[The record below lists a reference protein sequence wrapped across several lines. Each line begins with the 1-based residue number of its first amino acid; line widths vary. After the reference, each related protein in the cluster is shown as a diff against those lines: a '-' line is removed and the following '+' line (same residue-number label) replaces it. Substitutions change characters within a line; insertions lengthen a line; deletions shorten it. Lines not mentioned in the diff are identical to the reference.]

1 MNKKQEYFSISADEV
16 IKTLHVKH
24 LSAMHGLTI
33 VRDSQIK
40 GKINEFLKIPIR
52 TRALVITVCT
62 KGSATLYSNFK
73 ELKLV
78 ENSVAFI
85 HHGTITFMKGDDDVE
100 FTAFMIESGA
110 FDDNTFSPQITVK
123 LMMEVL
129 STQLIVL
136 NSSEAELVKQIIG
149 VINLLLSQ
157 EEGSTSKEMVSY
169 SLRLFLSTL
178 KQAIFKKIDTEK
190 VVAVEK
196 LTRKDDIF
204 KRFITIASQNYLTE
218 RNIEFYAE
226 KLCISP
232 KYLSAVAKESSGAT
246 VMEWLNRFIITEA
259 KSMLKCSSKSIM
271 EIADHLNFSTPS
283 AFGKYFKKN
292 TGMTPGEYRNSTQI
306 L

>member
-16 IKTLHVKH
+16 IKNLHVKH

-85 HHGTITFMKGDDDVE
+85 HPGTITFMKGDDDVE
-100 FTAFMIESGA
+100 FTAFMIESGV
-110 FDDNTFSPQITVK
+110 FDDNTFSPQIIVK

>member
-1 MNKKQEYFSISADEV
+1 MKEKQEYFSISAEEV
-16 IKTLHVKH
+16 IKTLHVEH
-24 LSAMHGLTI
+24 LSTMHGLTI
-33 VRDSQIK
+33 IRDSQIK
-40 GKINEFLKIPIR
+40 GKINDFLKIPIR

-78 ENSVAFI
+78 ENSIAFI
-85 HHGTITFMKGDDDVE
+85 HPGTITFMSDGDDVE
-100 FTAFMIESGA
+100 FTAFMIQSGA
-110 FDDNTFSPQITVK
+110 FEDSTYSPQTTVK
-123 LMMEVL
+123 LMMEVF
-129 STQLIVL
+129 STQLLIL
-136 NSSEAELVKQIIG
+136 DSSEAELVKQIIEI
-149 VINLLLSQ
+149 INLLLSQ
-157 EEGSTSKEMVSY
+157 GEGRNSKEMVSY
-169 SLRLFLSTL
+169 ALRLFLSTL
-178 KQAIFKKIDTEK
+178 KQAIFKKIDNEK

-204 KRFITIASQNYLTE
+204 KRFISIASENYLTE
-218 RNIEFYAE
+218 RNIDFYAE

-292 TGMTPGEYRNSTQI
+292 AGMTPGEYRNSTQI

>member
-85 HHGTITFMKGDDDVE
+85 HPGTITFMKGDDDVE
-100 FTAFMIESGA
+100 FTAFMIGSGA

-292 TGMTPGEYRNSTQI
+292 AGMTPGEYRNSTQI

>member
-1 MNKKQEYFSISADEV
+1 
-16 IKTLHVKH
+16 
-24 LSAMHGLTI
+24 
-33 VRDSQIK
+33 
-40 GKINEFLKIPIR
+40 
-52 TRALVITVCT
+52 
-62 KGSATLYSNFK
+62 
-73 ELKLV
+73 
-78 ENSVAFI
+78 
-85 HHGTITFMKGDDDVE
+85 
-100 FTAFMIESGA
+100 
-110 FDDNTFSPQITVK
+110 
-123 LMMEVL
+123 MMEVL
-129 STQLIVL
+129 STQLVVL

-178 KQAIFKKIDTEK
+178 KQAIFKKIDNEK

-204 KRFITIASQNYLTE
+204 KRFISIASENYLTE
-218 RNIEFYAE
+218 RSIDFYAE

-292 TGMTPGEYRNSTQI
+292 AGMTPGEYRNSTQI

>member
-16 IKTLHVKH
+16 IKNLHVKH

-85 HHGTITFMKGDDDVE
+85 HPGTITFMKGDDDVE
-100 FTAFMIESGA
+100 FTAFMIESGV